1 MAPAVLV
8 APADRAGPVVHLVLV
23 APVDR
28 VDLVDRQVLVD
39 HQDQAALAG
48 LVAPVGLAVADQ
60 DQVDQAV
67 ADQDLAVPVQA
78 PVDRAGH
85 LVADQAAFNVLE
97 TGRLIAL
104 DRVCILG
111 MGRNGTSLQAVAH
124 LCAIVSVKRLQALT
138 GRSWGK
144 SYSVLVL
151 RLVEVLV
158 ASKKN

>member
-1 MAPAVLV
+1 
-8 APADRAGPVVHLVLV
+8 
-23 APVDR
+23 
-28 VDLVDRQVLVD
+28 VDRQVLVD
-39 HQDQAALAG
+39 HQDQAALAD
-48 LVAPVGLAVADQ
+48 LVAPVDQAVADQ

-67 ADQDLAVPVQA
+67 ADQDLAVLVVPVQA
-78 PVDRAGH
+78 PVVRAGH
-85 LVADQAAFNVLE
+85 LVADQAAFNVLA

-124 LCAIVSVKRLQALT
+124 LCAIVSAKRLQALT